1 MREFTLRE
9 VEKAVSGKLIM
20 GDPDATIKGIAIDSR
35 KVTADQLFFAIIGER
50 NDAHKFIPQV
60 VESGCKSVIISD
72 PEALKMLEASSGAAG
87 SEASA
92 SAAGGAP
99 GGASGAV
106 NAILVEDT
114 TKAMTDLA
122 AYYLEMIP
130 AKKVC
135 VTGSV
140 GKTSTRDMVYYIL
153 NSKFKAGRN
162 VGNFNSEYGVAM
174 TVMDF
179 DEDLEA
185 IVLEI
190 GMDRFGEID
199 RLVNIIHPSVGIIT
213 NVGVSHIENLGSRE
227 GILKA
232 KMEITNC
239 FAEDDVL
246 IVNESC
252 DLLSI
257 ENTKG
262 NYRLKTAGEDTYDDA
277 FVFNVM
283 DYGDEGIEYTLA
295 IEGEEYNV
303 RLFIPG
309 GHNAINSALAILAGR
324 EFGISVED
332 SIKALQEMELTGK
345 RLTLREGNGVKVID
359 DTYNACPDSM
369 KSALRSLVATKGKRK
384 VAILGDM
391 YELGKDSPVFHEEVG
406 AYAAKLKG
414 LDVLISVG
422 ELGKS
427 ITDGA
432 CRNLSKDNADCRNLS
447 KDNADC
453 RKLSTYHFDTKEKL
467 YPELNKLIQEGDIVL
482 VKSSNGLHTETIV
495 EEILK

>member
-9 VEKAVSGKLIM
+9 IEKATSGKLIK
-20 GDPDATIKGIAIDSR
+20 GNPYAKIKGIAIDSR
-35 KVTADQLFFAIIGER
+35 KVTNEQLFFAIIGQR
-50 NDAHKFIPQV
+50 NDAHKFVPEV
-60 VESGCKSVIISD
+60 VSGGTKSVVISD
-72 PEALKMLEASSGAAG
+72 PSCVEDLDD
-87 SEASA
+87 
-92 SAAGGAP
+92 
-99 GGASGAV
+99 V
-106 NAILVEDT
+106 NAVLVEDT

-122 AYYLEMIP
+122 KYYLDMIP
-130 AKKVC
+130 ANRVC

-140 GKTSTRDMVYYIL
+140 GKTTTRDMVYYVL
-153 NSKFKAGRN
+153 KSKFKTGRN

-239 FAEDDVL
+239 FTEDDLL

-277 FVFNVM
+277 FVINVM

-303 RLFIPG
+303 RLYVPG

-345 RLTLREGNGVKVID
+345 RLTLRENNGIKVID

-369 KSALRSLVATKGKRK
+369 KSALRSLVNTKGERK
-384 VAILGDM
+384 VAVLGDM
-391 YELGKDSPVFHEEVG
+391 YELGKDSEIFHRQVG
-406 AYAAKLKG
+406 EFASHLKG
-414 LDVLISVG
+414 LDALISVG
-422 ELGKS
+422 ELGKAIS
-427 ITDGA
+427 EGA
-432 CRNLSKDNADCRNLS
+432 RGRELEIH
-447 KDNADC
+447 
-453 RKLSTYHFDTKEKL
+453 HFDTKDEL
-467 YPELNKLIQEGDIVL
+467 YKELDKLIRKGDVVL

>member
-9 VEKAVSGKLIM
+9 IEKATSGKLIK
-20 GDPDATIKGIAIDSR
+20 GDPDAKIKGVAIDSR
-35 KVTADQLFFAIIGER
+35 KVTAEQLFFAIIGQR
-50 NDAHKFIPQV
+50 NDAHKFVPGV
-60 VESGCKSVIISD
+60 VEAGTKSVVISD
-72 PEALKMLEASSGAAG
+72 P
-87 SEASA
+87 SA
-92 SAAGGAP
+92 VEGIED
-99 GGASGAV
+99 V
-106 NAILVEDT
+106 NAVLVEDT
-114 TKAMTDLA
+114 TKAMGDLA
-122 AYYLEMIP
+122 KYYLDQMP
-130 AKKVC
+130 AKRVC

-140 GKTSTRDMVYYIL
+140 GKTSTRDMVYYVL
-153 NSKFKAGRN
+153 KSKFKAGRN

-190 GMDRFGEID
+190 GMDHFGEID
-199 RLVNIIHPSVGIIT
+199 RLVNIIHPQVGIIT

-239 FAEDDVL
+239 FTSDNLL

-252 DLLSI
+252 DLLSV

-262 NYRLKTAGEDTYDDA
+262 NYRLNTVGTNGYDDA
-277 FVFNVM
+277 IVKDVKDF
-283 DYGDEGIEYTLA
+283 GDEGIEYTLTV
-295 IEGEEYNV
+295 EGKEYPV
-303 RLFIPG
+303 RLYIPG
-309 GHNAINSALAILAGR
+309 GHNATNSALAVLAGR
-324 EFGISVED
+324 ELGISVED

-345 RLTLREGNGVKVID
+345 RLTLREGNGLRVID

-391 YELGKDSPVFHEEVG
+391 YELGKDSAIFHGEVG
-406 AYAAKLKG
+406 EFAAGLEG
-414 LDVLISVG
+414 LDMLISVG
-422 ELGKS
+422 ELGKA
-427 ITDGA
+427 IGEG
-432 CRNLSKDNADCRNLS
+432 CRRMSKNVEV
-447 KDNADC
+447 
-453 RKLSTYHFDTKEKL
+453 YHFDTKDELYVKL
-467 YPELNKLIQEGDIVL
+467 PELIKEGDTVL

-495 EEILK
+495 EELLK